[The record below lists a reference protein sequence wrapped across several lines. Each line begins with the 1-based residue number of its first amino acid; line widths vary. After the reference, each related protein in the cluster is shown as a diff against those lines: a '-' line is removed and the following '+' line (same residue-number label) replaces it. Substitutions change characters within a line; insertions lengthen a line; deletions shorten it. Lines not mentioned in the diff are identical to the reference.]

1 MHFTN
6 AIKAKTNA
14 LNWWLATKFEK
25 VEPNSELHVATI
37 D

>member
-6 AIKAKTNA
+6 AIKAQTNA
-14 LNWWLATKFEK
+14 LNGYLATKFEK
-25 VEPNSELHVATI
+25 VEPNSVLHVATI